1 MTTVPAAVIPF
12 PKRLDIEALS
22 APGAYPL
29 QAAAEQR
36 MQMLQNLFKVLQHS
50 DSSTFSHT
58 QLREACQ
65 KAREMLSEVVLLYR
79 GSLAQAESGRG

>member
-1 MTTVPAAVIPF
+1 MLI
-12 PKRLDIEALS
+12 
-22 APGAYPL
+22 
-29 QAAAEQR
+29 
-36 MQMLQNLFKVLQHS
+36 LQNLFKVLQHS